1 MSLRAHLRVHLP
13 LAVLVLLV
21 AAAAT
26 PFVADA
32 QPASPDAPAADACAD
47 PTVDGTCHNVPKA
60 LRLKLIAIPTIL
72 VASVIGV
79 CLPLF
84 SRYVPALRPDRN
96 LFVIVKAF
104 ASGVILATGY
114 MHVLPDSFNNLTSPC
129 LPKKP
134 WGEFPFTAF
143 VAMLAAL
150 FTLMVDS
157 LMLTFYSRS
166 SKSDNTSGAAVAD
179 HESPAHGHW
188 HSHGHGHGDIVAAE
202 SAAVAKPEDDESS
215 KVQLRRNRV
224 VVQVLE
230 MGIIVHSVVIG
241 LGMGASQNV
250 CTIRPLVAAMCFH
263 QLFEGMGLGGCIL
276 QAEYGLKMKS
286 GLVFFFSTTTP
297 FGIALGLALTKVYRE
312 NSPTALVVVGLLNA
326 ASAGLLHY
334 MALVE
339 LLAADF
345 MGPKL
350 QGSVRLQLLSF
361 LAVLLG
367 AGGMSIMAN
376 LARSEMSSQTPRRVT
391 LFTLLVLTTSSLA
404 VTTFAQTEP
413 EAPPTTTHGVCGG
426 PAVGGKCHSV
436 PRALRLKLIA
446 IPAILVAS
454 MGGVCLPLVSR
465 SVPALRPDGNLFV
478 VVKAFAS
485 GVILGTGYMHVLPD
499 SFNDLSSPCLPRR
512 PWAEFPFTAFV
523 AMLAAVFTLMVDSLM
538 LTFHSR
544 GKGKASAA
552 VHGHESP
559 PVGHCHGHGHV
570 DMSEPASPED
580 VGKVEGDVEA
590 AKTKLRRNRVIVQV
604 LEMGIVVHSVVIG
617 LGMGASQNVCTI
629 RPLVAALCFHQFFE
643 GMGLGGCIL
652 QAEYGARMKSVLV
665 FFFSTT
671 TPFGIALGLGLTK
684 VYSDSSPTALIVVGL
699 LNAASAGLLHYMAL
713 VDLLAADFMGPRLQG
728 SVRLQLVSFLAVLL
742 GAGGMSIMAKW
753 A

>member
-1 MSLRAHLRVHLP
+1 MSPRTQLHPCLP
-13 LAVLVLLV
+13 IAVLVLL

-26 PFVADA
+26 APFVADA
-32 QPASPDAPAADACAD
+32 QQAAAAGDGGCSD
-47 PTVDGTCHNVPKA
+47 PSVDGACHNVPKA

-84 SRYVPALRPDRN
+84 SRSVPALRPDRN

-134 WGEFPFTAF
+134 WADFSFTTF

-157 LMLTFYSRS
+157 LMLTFYNRKRS
-166 SKSDNTSGAAVAD
+166 GGAAAVAD
-179 HESPAHGHW
+179 HESPAAHGHW
-188 HSHGHGHGDIVAAE
+188 HGHGHGHGDIVAAE
-202 SAAVAKPEDDESS
+202 SAAVGKPEDEEAS

-241 LGMGASQNV
+241 LGMGASQSV

-312 NSPTALVVVGLLNA
+312 NSPTALIVVGILNA

-361 LAVLLG
+361 A
-367 AGGMSIMAN
+367 
-376 LARSEMSSQTPRRVT
+376 
-391 LFTLLVLTTSSLA
+391 
-404 VTTFAQTEP
+404 
-413 EAPPTTTHGVCGG
+413 
-426 PAVGGKCHSV
+426 
-436 PRALRLKLIA
+436 
-446 IPAILVAS
+446 
-454 MGGVCLPLVSR
+454 
-465 SVPALRPDGNLFV
+465 
-478 VVKAFAS
+478 
-485 GVILGTGYMHVLPD
+485 
-499 SFNDLSSPCLPRR
+499 
-512 PWAEFPFTAFV
+512 
-523 AMLAAVFTLMVDSLM
+523 
-538 LTFHSR
+538 
-544 GKGKASAA
+544 
-552 VHGHESP
+552 
-559 PVGHCHGHGHV
+559 
-570 DMSEPASPED
+570 
-580 VGKVEGDVEA
+580 
-590 AKTKLRRNRVIVQV
+590 
-604 LEMGIVVHSVVIG
+604 
-617 LGMGASQNVCTI
+617 
-629 RPLVAALCFHQFFE
+629 
-643 GMGLGGCIL
+643 
-652 QAEYGARMKSVLV
+652 
-665 FFFSTT
+665 
-671 TPFGIALGLGLTK
+671 
-684 VYSDSSPTALIVVGL
+684 
-699 LNAASAGLLHYMAL
+699 
-713 VDLLAADFMGPRLQG
+713 
-728 SVRLQLVSFLAVLL
+728 AVLL

>member
-1 MSLRAHLRVHLP
+1 MSPRTQLHPRLP
-13 LAVLVLLV
+13 LAALLLLL

-26 PFVADA
+26 APFVADA
-32 QPASPDAPAADACAD
+32 QPAAAAGDDGGGCSDPA
-47 PTVDGTCHNVPKA
+47 VDGACHNVPKA

-84 SRYVPALRPDRN
+84 SRSVPALRPDRN

-114 MHVLPDSFNNLTSPC
+114 MHVLPDSFSNLTSPC

-134 WGEFPFTAF
+134 WADFSFTTF

-157 LMLTFYSRS
+157 LMLTFYNRKRS
-166 SKSDNTSGAAVAD
+166 GGAAAVAD

-188 HSHGHGHGDIVAAE
+188 HGHGHGHGHGDIVTAE
-202 SAAVAKPEDDESS
+202 SAAVGKPEDEEAS

-241 LGMGASQNV
+241 LGMGASQSV

-312 NSPTALVVVGLLNA
+312 NSPTALIVVGILNA

-361 LAVLLG
+361 A
-367 AGGMSIMAN
+367 
-376 LARSEMSSQTPRRVT
+376 
-391 LFTLLVLTTSSLA
+391 
-404 VTTFAQTEP
+404 
-413 EAPPTTTHGVCGG
+413 
-426 PAVGGKCHSV
+426 
-436 PRALRLKLIA
+436 
-446 IPAILVAS
+446 
-454 MGGVCLPLVSR
+454 
-465 SVPALRPDGNLFV
+465 
-478 VVKAFAS
+478 
-485 GVILGTGYMHVLPD
+485 
-499 SFNDLSSPCLPRR
+499 
-512 PWAEFPFTAFV
+512 
-523 AMLAAVFTLMVDSLM
+523 
-538 LTFHSR
+538 
-544 GKGKASAA
+544 
-552 VHGHESP
+552 
-559 PVGHCHGHGHV
+559 
-570 DMSEPASPED
+570 
-580 VGKVEGDVEA
+580 
-590 AKTKLRRNRVIVQV
+590 
-604 LEMGIVVHSVVIG
+604 
-617 LGMGASQNVCTI
+617 
-629 RPLVAALCFHQFFE
+629 
-643 GMGLGGCIL
+643 
-652 QAEYGARMKSVLV
+652 
-665 FFFSTT
+665 
-671 TPFGIALGLGLTK
+671 
-684 VYSDSSPTALIVVGL
+684 
-699 LNAASAGLLHYMAL
+699 
-713 VDLLAADFMGPRLQG
+713 
-728 SVRLQLVSFLAVLL
+728 AVLL